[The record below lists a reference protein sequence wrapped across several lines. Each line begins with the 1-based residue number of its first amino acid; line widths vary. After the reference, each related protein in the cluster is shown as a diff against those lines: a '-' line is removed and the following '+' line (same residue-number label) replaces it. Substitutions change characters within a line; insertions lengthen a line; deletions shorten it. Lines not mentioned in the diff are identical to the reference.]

1 MKSNINYYLD
11 ELESRIQS
19 HQIMPFVPNRVY
31 FQDLIE
37 RSREQKFYS
46 ISQQIQNQLP
56 HHNKL
61 TGATLRFQSHLAY
74 KLGNAMILN
83 SKSLWGMIRLPYVLS
98 YIKESHRIEQQQYQE
113 RIKKNPK
120 LKLPPLESY
129 ADYKEAIQIKNYTS
143 YKLGEGLIAANRA
156 GGGGNIALFA
166 QSLCG

>member
-74 KLGNAMILN
+74 KLGNAMLYYLKGSETECIL
-83 SKSLWGMIRLPYVLS
+83 Y
-98 YIKESHRIEQQQYQE
+98 
-113 RIKKNPK
+113 
-120 LKLPPLESY
+120 Y
-129 ADYKEAIQIKNYTS
+129 AMPCI
-143 YKLGEGLIAANRA
+143 LL
-156 GGGGNIALFA
+156 
-166 QSLCG
+166 